1 MADRTADRNGGGPRG
16 RRLRRWL
23 GLGRLSL
30 GRLVSQLRRLPRQT
44 AVTVSLV
51 ALTIALLVIVTGI
64 ATGLAADSTAD
75 DEADVRV
82 VPEGGGTLSSV
93 VDVESARLGDVHET
107 AAAIERRDD
116 VAYATPVLTEAVRV
130 RTAGSDEPE
139 TVLAMGVV
147 PPDEPTEIEGVS
159 TASLEPGDPHYANGS
174 YDGPR
179 TGEIVLTNAAAD
191 GINASAGDDLEVRGS
206 MLEAANRSG
215 EDDRS
220 PTHTVTAV
228 EDVGATELSGEL
240 PLVVLHLSELQSMT
254 GTGGDDLADQVL
266 VETEAGASA
275 AAAESAAEDAYPN
288 ATVQSGDDGGFA
300 SIRSDDFAL
309 ATSLVALV
317 VAVVICSLFVATSS
331 ALTIDRD
338 RQAIAVLAAV
348 GFSVR
353 SRLAIVAL
361 TTLSLTLVGAVAGVV
376 LGIVGI
382 SLTNYVA
389 TATVAPGPIAT
400 SRPAFAPYAVAVAL
414 IAGIL
419 ALPYPLY
426 LVARTN
432 VVAELG
438 R

>member
-1 MADRTADRNGGGPRG
+1 M
-16 RRLRRWL
+16 
-23 GLGRLSL
+23 
-30 GRLVSQLRRLPRQT
+30 
-44 AVTVSLV
+44 TVSLV
-51 ALTIALLVIVTGI
+51 ALTIALLVVVTGI

-75 DEADVRV
+75 DEADIRV

-93 VDVESARLGDVHET
+93 VDVESARLGDAHES

-116 VAYATPVLTEAVRV
+116 VAYATPVLTEAVRI

-147 PPDEPTEIEGVS
+147 PPAKPTEIEGVS
-159 TASLEPGDPHYANGS
+159 TASLESGDPHYANGS

-179 TGEIVLTNAAAD
+179 TGEIVLTDAAAD
-191 GINASAGDDLEVRGS
+191 GIDASAGDDLAVRGS
-206 MLEAANRSG
+206 MLQAANRSG
-215 EDDRS
+215 AGDRS

-228 EDVGATELSGEL
+228 EDVSATDLSGEL

-254 GTGGDDLADQVL
+254 GAEDADLADQVL
-266 VETEAGASA
+266 VETESGTSTA
-275 AAAESAAEDAYPN
+275 AAEDAYPN
-288 ATVQSGDDGGFA
+288 ATIQSGDDGGFA

-361 TTLSLTLVGAVAGVV
+361 TTLSLTLAGAVAGVI

-400 SRPAFAPYAVAVAL
+400 SRPAFAPYAIGVAL

-426 LVARTN
+426 LVAQTN